1 MARTGHRRG
10 VWPATRERR
19 VKHNVP
25 TERIGSM
32 IDRRAVLRGAIVLS
46 LGTAIERWIAAN
58 DIPAR

>member
-1 MARTGHRRG
+1 M
-10 VWPATRERR
+10 
-19 VKHNVP
+19 KHNVP
-25 TERIGSM
+25 RERIGSM